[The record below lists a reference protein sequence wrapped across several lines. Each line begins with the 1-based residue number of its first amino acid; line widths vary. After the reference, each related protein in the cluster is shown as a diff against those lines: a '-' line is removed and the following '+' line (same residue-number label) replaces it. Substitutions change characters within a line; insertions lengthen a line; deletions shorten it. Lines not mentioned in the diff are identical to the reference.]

1 MAARRY
7 LEDFGVQIA
16 NNGYEVI
23 PIRPGEKRPY
33 GEKWQKYDGTA
44 EGVED
49 WIKAGKGSFGIGIK
63 TRHAPAVDVDVRDAK
78 MVERIREIVSEIAGD
93 TLQRVGFPPKTLL
106 AFRTEEPFPKV
117 DTGFWIDNQGNTVKV
132 EILGDGQQYV
142 AAHIHPDTGKPYH
155 WLNGKSVLNTKLS
168 ELPLLTKEM
177 AEAIKQESLR
187 LFMESGYQRKT
198 KALQRLSATGL
209 DPDDP
214 FAAVRAKTDISDDQL
229 FAKLML
235 VPSNED
241 YEMWFHVGMAL
252 YHQYDGAQY
261 GLDLWHQWSASA
273 PNYDAE
279 ALDKKWPTFAISGK
293 DRPPITARFIIRQAQ
308 DEERR
313 VNEEVLQEVL
323 TGIAESEDLRGLQTV
338 CEKIKATPFDMVIR
352 EMIVGRVKE
361 RFKKI
366 TGTLPRIGVVRDM
379 TRYESPE
386 NRQMP
391 GWLKHWV
398 YVQHD
403 KTFFHMVD
411 RRSLDREAFD
421 ASHARLMLTP
431 SERNEGKSVPETS
444 AVSAALNLYQIPV
457 VYNKMFMPG
466 MEPLYKLNDIAYV
479 NTYTDAGI
487 PELPGEIS
495 PVEHQAISIF
505 LGHFEHLIANERDRR
520 LFLDF
525 ITYIVQNPGHRV
537 NWAILLQ
544 GTEGDGKSFFSFIL
558 KAILGESNVNVIPG
572 KALEEKF
579 NPWAENALV
588 CFVEDVRLH
597 GNNRFDVVNTLKPMI
612 TNATVTIRRMNTNV
626 YEVINTV
633 SYITTSNLKDALPVG
648 GEDSRFFPI
657 FTRYQSQPAINA
669 FKAANPDYYPRLWAT
684 ANFAGAIRKFLLE
697 RTISDDFN
705 AKDRA
710 PASSYRR
717 EMIELNRT
725 PEQRALLDAIEESF
739 APDFSDL
746 LLDSGKVHEE
756 FMERDALPPTGKA
769 LSRLLSTEG
778 FTYLGRWSIEGE
790 KRQFWS
796 KRPDIWSEDDMQRGE
811 EIREYLDPNGL

>member
-1 MAARRY
+1 MAGRRY
-7 LEDFGVQIA
+7 LEEFGVQIA

-23 PIRPGEKRPY
+23 PIIPGEKAPY
-33 GEKWQKYDGTA
+33 GKKWQNHDGSA

-49 WIKAGKGSFGIGIK
+49 WIKSGKGSFGVGIK
-63 TRHAPAVDVDVRDAK
+63 TRHAPAVDIDVRDPE
-78 MVERIREIVSEIAGD
+78 MVSLLRDIVFDLVGE

-106 AFRTEEPFPKV
+106 AYRTDEPFPKI
-117 DTGFWIDNQGNTVKV
+117 DTGFWIDKQGNTVKL

-142 AAHIHPDTGKPYH
+142 AAHIHPDTGKPYQ
-155 WLNGKSVLNTKLS
+155 WLNGKSVLNTTLD
-168 ELPLLTKEM
+168 ELPTLTHEQG
-177 AEAIKQESLR
+177 ETIKQAALTA
-187 LFMESGYQRKT
+187 FMEAGYQRKT
-198 KALQRLSATGL
+198 KSLQRLSATGL

-279 ALDKKWPTFAISGK
+279 ALDKRWTTFAISGK
-293 DRPPITARFIIRQAQ
+293 DRPPITARFIIKQAQ
-308 DEERR
+308 EEERR
-313 VNEEVLQEVL
+313 VNEEVLNEVL
-323 TGIAESEDLRGLQTV
+323 DGIELSEDLKALQKI
-338 CEKIKATPFDMVIR
+338 CETIKATPFDMVVR
-352 EMIVGRVKE
+352 EMIVGKVKA

-379 TRYESPE
+379 TRFESPE

-403 KTFFHMVD
+403 KTLFHMVD
-411 RRSLDREAFD
+411 RRSLDRESFD

-444 AVSAALNLYQIPV
+444 AFAAALNLYQVPV

-495 PVEHQAISIF
+495 PVEQQAIDIF
-505 LGHFEHLIANERDRR
+505 LGHFDHLIANERDRR
-520 LFLDF
+520 LVLDF
-525 ITYIVQNPGHRV
+525 ITFIVQNPGQRV
-537 NWAILLQ
+537 NWAILIQ
-544 GTEGDGKSFFSFIL
+544 GTEGDGKSYFYFIL
-558 KAILGESNVNVIPG
+558 KAILGESNVNMIPG
-572 KALEEKF
+572 KSLEEKY

-612 TNATVTIRRMNTNV
+612 TNPTVAIRRMNTNT
-626 YEVINTV
+626 YEVVNTM
-633 SYITTSNLKDALPVG
+633 SYFATANIKDALPVG
-648 GEDSRFFPI
+648 DEDSRFFPI
-657 FTRYQSQPAINA
+657 FTRYQSQQAIKA
-669 FKAANPDYYPRLWAT
+669 FKEANPDYYPRLFGT

-697 RTISDDFN
+697 RKLSDDFD
-705 AKDRA
+705 ARDRA
-710 PASSYRR
+710 PVSSYRR
-717 EMIELNRT
+717 EMIALNRS
-725 PEQRALLDAIEESF
+725 PEQQALADCLEESENL
-739 APDFSDL
+739 AFSEL
-746 LLDSGKVHEE
+746 LLDSGLIYEE
-756 FMERDALPPTGKA
+756 FMGREALPPTGKA

-778 FTYLGRWSIEGE
+778 FTYLGRWSVDGE

-796 KRPDIWSEDDMQRGE
+796 KRPDVWSGDEIARGE
-811 EIREYLDPNGL
+811 EIRDYLDPMGL